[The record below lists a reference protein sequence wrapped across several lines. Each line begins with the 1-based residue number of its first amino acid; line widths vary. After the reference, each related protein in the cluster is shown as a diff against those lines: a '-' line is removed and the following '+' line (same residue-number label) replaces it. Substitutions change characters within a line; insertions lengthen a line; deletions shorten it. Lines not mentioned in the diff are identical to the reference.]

1 MSGIVGVAQWDACW
15 FALRFPLPRAVVS
28 PGGCR
33 PELST
38 SSYLPIFALQP
49 PSYVI
54 GSGHGRALA
63 SSRARTQT
71 SRTSSVVRIT
81 GMFGWMVSF
90 QQGIEKAKML
100 PHEDGT

>member
-1 MSGIVGVAQWDACW
+1 MGRCSRRCS
-15 FALRFPLPRAVVS
+15 LPSRAFDI
-28 PGGCR
+28 
-33 PELST
+33 T
-38 SSYLPIFALQP
+38 YLPIFALQP

-81 GMFGWMVSF
+81 GMSSGGWSF
-90 QQGIEKAKML
+90 QQGIEEAQML
-100 PHEDGT
+100 PHEDGA

>member
-1 MSGIVGVAQWDACW
+1 MGRLLVA
-15 FALRFPLPRAVVS
+15 
-28 PGGCR
+28 CR

-38 SSYLPIFALQP
+38 SPTSQYFALQP
-49 PSYVI
+49 LSYVI

-81 GMFGWMVSF
+81 GMSSGGWSF